1 VSGRPSARREL
12 AVALAALVAG
22 GTMCLVFA
30 GRAWGEAV
38 VDDGL
43 STTTEQATGRD
54 LLPLAPAVGLLA
66 LAAVVAIPAT
76 RHVGRLVVGLV
87 LVLAGLATAIGSVRL
102 ARDLPSHVVSWALQA
117 GEAAESV
124 HGATAHPAAALLTG
138 AGGLLVAGVGVAVL
152 LLGRTWPAMGRRFDR
167 DGHAGGEPKTD
178 ATRPVSSRDTWDALD
193 RGDDPTA

>member
-1 VSGRPSARREL
+1 MLS
-12 AVALAALVAG
+12 ALVVG

-30 GRAWGEAV
+30 GRAWGEAA

-43 STTTEQATGRD
+43 TTTTEQATGRD

-76 RHVGRLVVGLV
+76 RHVGRLAVGLV
-87 LVLAGLATAIGSVRL
+87 LALAGLATAIGSVRL
-102 ARDLPSHVVSWALQA
+102 ARDLSSQVISWASQ

-124 HGATAHPAAALLTG
+124 HGATARPAAALLTG

-152 LLGRTWPAMGRRFDR
+152 GRGRTWPGMGRRFDR
-167 DGHAGGEPKTD
+167 DGGTGGEPQTD
-178 ATRPVSSRDTWDALD
+178 APRSVSSRDTWDALD

>member
-1 VSGRPSARREL
+1 MSERPGARLEL

-30 GRAWGEAV
+30 GRAWGEAA

-43 STTTEQATGRD
+43 TTTTEQATGRD

-76 RHVGRLVVGLV
+76 RHVGRSVVGLV
-87 LVLAGLATAIGSVRL
+87 LVVAGVATAIGSVRL
-102 ARDLPSHVVSWALQA
+102 APELPSHVMSWASQA

-124 HGATAHPAAALLTG
+124 HSATAHPAAALLTG

-152 LLGRTWPAMGRRFDR
+152 LRGRTWPAMGRRFDR
-167 DGHAGGEPKTD
+167 DGRAGGEPKTD
-178 ATRPVSSRDTWDALD
+178 TTPSVSSRDTWDALD

>member
-1 VSGRPSARREL
+1 
-12 AVALAALVAG
+12 
-22 GTMCLVFA
+22 MCLVFA

-167 DGHAGGEPKTD
+167 GHAGGEPKTD

>member
-1 VSGRPSARREL
+1 VSGRSSARREL

-30 GRAWGEAV
+30 GRAWGEAA

-43 STTTEQATGRD
+43 TTTTEQATGRD

-76 RHVGRLVVGLV
+76 RHVGRFVVGLV

-102 ARDLPSHVVSWALQA
+102 APDLPSHVISWASQG

-124 HGATAHPAAALLTG
+124 HGVTAHPAAALLTG

-152 LLGRTWPAMGRRFDR
+152 LRGPNWPAMGRRFDR
-167 DGHAGGEPKTD
+167 AGRAAGEPKTD
-178 ATRPVSSRDTWDALD
+178 ATRSVSSRDTWDALD
-193 RGDDPTA
+193 RGDDPTS

>member
-1 VSGRPSARREL
+1 MSARPSARREL
-12 AVALAALVAG
+12 AIALAALVAG

-30 GRAWGEAV
+30 GQVWGEAV

-54 LLPLAPAVGLLA
+54 LLPSAPAVGLLA

-76 RHVGRLVVGLV
+76 RHVGRLAVGLV
-87 LVLAGLATAIGSVRL
+87 LALAGLATAIGSVRL
-102 ARDLPSHVVSWALQA
+102 ARDLSSHVISWASQG

-152 LLGRTWPAMGRRFDR
+152 GRGPTWPGMGRRFDR
-167 DGHAGGEPKTD
+167 DGGAGGEPQTD
-178 ATRPVSSRDTWDALD
+178 APRSVSSRDTWDALD

>member
-1 VSGRPSARREL
+1 MSGRSSARREL
-12 AVALAALVAG
+12 AVALAALVVG

-30 GRAWGEAV
+30 GRAWGEAA

-43 STTTEQATGRD
+43 TTTTEQATGRD

-76 RHVGRLVVGLV
+76 RQMGRFVVGLV

-102 ARDLPSHVVSWALQA
+102 ARDLPTHVISWASQA

-138 AGGLLVAGVGVAVL
+138 AGGLLVAGVGVAVIL
-152 LLGRTWPAMGRRFDR
+152 RGRTWPAMGRRFDR
-167 DGHAGGEPKTD
+167 DVRVGGEPNTD
-178 ATRPVSSRDTWDALD
+178 TTPSVGSRDTWDALD